1 MAVSRLSEG
10 CRLSNDDLLARLR
23 PEDRARLRI
32 DQMLT
37 ECGWV
42 VQDGK
47 NANIHA
53 GRGVAIREFALALGH
68 GRVDYL
74 CYVDGKVAGTIEAK
88 PEGMTL
94 TSVEP
99 QTARYVDGLPD
110 GVPAWDNPLP
120 FSYESTGADTRF
132 TNWLDPDPRSRQVFT
147 FHRPETMAVWLDE
160 WQRAPENPTL
170 RSRLRKMPPLEMGL
184 LWPPKDVAITNLE
197 HSLAENRPRALI
209 QMATG
214 SGKTL
219 LAAFAAYRLVKFAGA
234 KRVLFLVDRA
244 NLGRQTMKEFQ
255 GFTTPD
261 DGRKFTEL
269 YNLQRLSSNVIDPV
283 SRVTITTIQ
292 RLYSIMKGE
301 PELDE
306 EIDEHSAYELS
317 GPDAAPVVYNPAIP
331 IEFFDFVIV
340 DECHRSIYGLWRQV
354 LDYFDAFIIGLTAT
368 PNKQAFGFFHKNLV
382 MEYTHEQAVADHVNV
397 GFDVYRIATEMTEMG
412 GKVEAGVYVGHRERS
427 TRKVRWEEA
436 DEELEYEASQLDRA
450 VVAPDQIRTV
460 IKTFKER
467 LFTEIFPGRTEVPK
481 TLIFAKDDSHA
492 EDIVDIVREE
502 FAKGNDFAAKITYRT
517 TGKKPEDLLAEFRN
531 SYFPR
536 IAVTVD
542 MIATGTDV
550 KPLECVFFMRG
561 VKSRTYFEQMK
572 GRGVRVINPTDLQ
585 QVTPDAMIK
594 DHFVIVD
601 AVGVTETALMETKP
615 LDRKPTIPLDRL
627 FKDLA
632 FGKRDHD
639 LVSTIADRLARLDL
653 RLSQADRMVLEDL
666 ANGTSLREI
675 TEELITALDPDHQYE
690 AARTGSEHGEPSAA
704 ELEKA
709 AADLV
714 EAAVYPLTSNPELR
728 IKIVDFRRSYEQII
742 DETSL
747 DKLLKAG
754 YSTERARQTIDDFRQ
769 FIEDNK
775 DEITALQ
782 ILYSH
787 PYSQRLSFRD
797 IRDLANAIGRPP
809 RQWTPEGLWAAY
821 EALDKSK
828 VHGSGQRV
836 ATDLVPLVRFAL
848 GEEDELVPFP
858 EKVNERFA
866 EWLLQQEGAGRE
878 FTDEQRRWLE
888 EIKDHIAASMSI
900 STDDLDYTPFV
911 ERGGI
916 GKAYEVFGDR
926 LAPLLDELTGVLAA

>member
-1 MAVSRLSEG
+1 MIDR
-10 CRLSNDDLLARLR
+10 LLA
-23 PEDRARLRI
+23 AS
-32 DQMLT
+32 
-37 ECGWV
+37 GWA
-42 VQDGK
+42 VQDAAR
-47 NANIHA
+47 ANLSA
-53 GRGVAIREFALALGH
+53 SRGVAIREFILEPPH

-74 CYVDGKVAGTIEAK
+74 CYVDGKAACTIEAK
-88 PEGMTL
+88 PEGYPL
-94 TSVEP
+94 ISVEP
-99 QTARYVDGLPD
+99 QTAQYVGGLPRD
-110 GVPAWDNPLP
+110 LPTWSDSLP
-120 FSYESTGADTRF
+120 FSYESTGSQTRF
-132 TNWLDPDPRSRQVFT
+132 TNWLDPEPRGREVFT
-147 FHRPETMAVWLDE
+147 FHRPETLAAWLDE
-160 WQRAPENPTL
+160 WQRSPDEATL
-170 RSRLRKMPPLEMGL
+170 RSRLRQMPPLEMGL

-197 HSLAENRPRALI
+197 RSLAENRPRALI

-234 KRVLFLVDRA
+234 RRVLFLVDRA
-244 NLGRQTMKEFQ
+244 NLGRQTLKEFQ

-261 DGRKFTEL
+261 DGWKFTEL
-269 YNLQRLSSNVIDPV
+269 YNVQRLSSNVIDPV

-292 RLYSIMKGE
+292 RLYSIMRGE

-306 EIDEHSAYELS
+306 EIDEHSSYELS
-317 GPDAAPVVYNPAIP
+317 GPDAAPVIYNPALP

-397 GFDVYRIATEMTEMG
+397 GFDVYRIKTRIGEMG
-412 GKVEAGVYVGHRERS
+412 GKVEAGVYVGRRERA

-436 DEELEYEASQLDRA
+436 DEEIEYEASQLDRA

-460 IKTFKER
+460 IRTFKER

-492 EDIVDIVREE
+492 EDIVEIVREE
-502 FAKGNDFAAKITYRT
+502 FGKGNDFAAKITYRT

-531 SYFPR
+531 SYNPR

-585 QVTPDAMIK
+585 QVTPDARVK

-601 AVGVTETALMETKP
+601 AVGVTETQLMETKP
-615 LDRKPTIPLDRL
+615 LDRKPNVPLGRL

-632 FGKRDHD
+632 FGKRDPD
-639 LVSTIADRLARLDL
+639 LVSSIADRLARLDL
-653 RLSQADRMVLEDL
+653 RLSLADRDTLQAI
-666 ANGTSLREI
+666 ANGTSIREI
-675 TEELITALDPDHQYE
+675 TEGLIAALDPDRQFAAAE
-690 AARTGSEHGEPSAA
+690 AGTEAGEPTA
-704 ELEKA
+704 EEVKKA
-709 AADLV
+709 GADLI
-714 EAAVYPLTSNPELR
+714 EAAVYPLASNPKLR
-728 IKIVDFRRSYEQII
+728 IRIVDFRRTYYQLI
-742 DETSL
+742 DETNL
-747 DKLLKAG
+747 DDVLVAG
-754 YSTERARQTIDDFRQ
+754 YSTDRARQTVDDFRQ

-787 PYSQRLSFRD
+787 PYSRRLSFRD

-809 RQWTPEGLWAAY
+809 HQWTPEGLWAAY

-828 VHGSGQRV
+828 VHGSRQRV
-836 ATDLVPLVRFAL
+836 ATDLVSLVRFAL

-858 EKVNERFA
+858 DKVNERFA
-866 EWLLQQEGAGRE
+866 AWLLKQENTGAE
-878 FTDEQRRWLE
+878 FTDEQQRWLE
-888 EIKDHIAASMSI
+888 EIRDHVAASMVI
-900 STDDLDYTPFV
+900 TPDDFD
-911 ERGGI
+911 
-916 GKAYEVFGDR
+916 
-926 LAPLLDELTGVLAA
+926 